1 VINKSDMID
10 LSKIISISGES
21 GLFKVLSQTKTGMI
35 VEDVTTKAK
44 KPAFSTQKISS
55 LEDIS
60 MFTSNDDK
68 PLSEIMHNIY
78 VKENGAACLSH
89 KEDDQKIIAYFGEI
103 LPDYDKE
110 RVYVSNMKKL
120 FQWYNTLQASGSLVL
135 KEAEE
140 ETKEE
145 KAAKVEA
152 PKKTAK
158 VVKPKAV
165 TPKTVAGTKKT
176 ASVRKAGS
184 A

>member
-1 VINKSDMID
+1 MID

-21 GLFKVLSQTKTGMI
+21 GLFRVLSQTKTGMI
-35 VEDVTTKAK
+35 VEDVATKAK

-60 MFTSNDDK
+60 MFTNTDDK
-68 PLSEIMHNIY
+68 PLSEIMHNIFT
-78 VKENGAACLSH
+78 KENGAACISH
-89 KEDDQKIIAYFGEI
+89 KEDDKKIEAYFGEV
-103 LPDYDKE
+103 LNDYDKD

-120 FQWYNTLQASGSLVL
+120 FQWYNILQGSGSLVV
-135 KEAEE
+135 KAEEAETAE
-140 ETKEE
+140 D
-145 KAAKVEA
+145 KAAKLDA

-158 VVKPKAV
+158 VAKPKAV

>member
-1 VINKSDMID
+1 MID

-21 GLFKVLSQTKTGMI
+21 GLFRVLSQTKTGMI
-35 VEDVTTKAK
+35 VEDVATKAK

-60 MFTSNDDK
+60 MFTNTDDK

-78 VKENGAACLSH
+78 TKEKGAACISH
-89 KEDDQKIIAYFGEI
+89 KEDDKKIEAYFSEI
-103 LPDYDKE
+103 LNDYDKD

-120 FQWYNTLQASGSLVL
+120 FQWYNILQSSGSLTV
-135 KEAEE
+135 KASEE
-140 ETKEE
+140 VESKDDKAVKLETA
-145 KAAKVEA
+145 KAA
-152 PKKTAK
+152 PKKVAKTKTA
-158 VVKPKAV
+158 A
-165 TPKTVAGTKKT
+165 PKTVAGTKKT